1 MKNKI
6 FSVLVGLLAVFL
18 GACSDDDD
26 VLTTSSVHVNGGPLE
41 ESITPTSARVRIRL
55 NETAGIGEVGICY
68 GVQTDK
74 SALLSYGDVL
84 KVEKVDSVMYLDL
97 TELESA
103 TTYSYVAYA
112 KYENASVADVH
123 SVVRSFT
130 TQSADLYLTP
140 SRLNRSATGRLDTV
154 KITTTFDF
162 WAVAEYDYDWI
173 TYEKKD
179 TLLILK
185 TQDNSG
191 AEIRSAILKIQA
203 GSRTQSLAVMQA
215 APTISLS
222 ADTLEVSAKGATGSF
237 IVRSDV
243 AWSIDK
249 DADWVTCSVEKDSIV
264 NFTAEV
270 NTGSE
275 ERFGH
280 ITVSVSDQ
288 LYKIFTV
295 AQRSGALAV
304 TKTNLSY
311 GLKGGEE
318 GFVVECNTDDWTF
331 SSDKSWCKPEW
342 IQGTDSIAVRVDP
355 NDTEAAVRT
364 ATITVQKEQS
374 VKKVTVSQESGL
386 MLSDVSLENLVFWG
400 GNGDIKVKAYTDS
413 WTVESVTDDFTASR
427 TNDSIV
433 TVSVANLNTTAQEIT
448 GSVTI
453 KAGNLTQTMTLV
465 QPCAVIDWGTEEVK
479 FSYTGG
485 TKSNTS
491 GNYIGMTK
499 YKVEGTGV
507 SWLTVGSEGVSF
519 VQGTDGYMV
528 VAGEDD
534 AFVTLNLTAT
544 ANNTGKTR
552 TATITGVWEGVT
564 ESFTVTQMDASS
576 VVVLPALEAGVLAGN
591 YTLTEEGYTGYVHFG
606 DKIYTKAE
614 YDEITTELEAAG
626 TSLYDDRYAKFR
638 AADYDYAMGLDNGNT
653 AYPLLFKINQVE
665 STADGAP
672 SGAYEVEIVTMYEP
686 VNTALES
693 DYIAYYDKNTKTLYF
708 EFDYYSW
715 GIRSNRTL
723 YQNFGFCRIIFSD
736 TGCYFKVKTVPTVK
750 TVITV

>member
-154 KITTTFDF
+154 KITTTFDS

-237 IVRSDV
+237 IVRSDI

-433 TVSVANLNTTAQEIT
+433 TVSVVNLNTTAQEIT

-614 YDEITTELEAAG
+614 YDAITTELEAAG

-715 GIRSNRTL
+715 ASGQTEHCIRTL
-723 YQNFGFCRIIFSD
+723 VFAE
-736 TGCYFKVKTVPTVK
+736 
-750 TVITV
+750 

>member
-55 NETAGIGEVGICY
+55 NETAGIGEAGICY

-191 AEIRSAILKIQA
+191 TEIRSAILKIQA

-715 GIRSNRTL
+715 ASGQTEHCIRTL
-723 YQNFGFCRIIFSD
+723 VFAE
-736 TGCYFKVKTVPTVK
+736 
-750 TVITV
+750 

>member
-465 QPCAVIDWGTEEVK
+465 QPCAVIDWGAEEVK

-715 GIRSNRTL
+715 ASGQTEHCIRTL
-723 YQNFGFCRIIFSD
+723 VFAE
-736 TGCYFKVKTVPTVK
+736 
-750 TVITV
+750 

>member
-55 NETAGIGEVGICY
+55 NETAGIGEAGICY

-288 LYKIFTV
+288 LYKVFTV

-715 GIRSNRTL
+715 ASGQTEHCIRTL
-723 YQNFGFCRIIFSD
+723 VFAE
-736 TGCYFKVKTVPTVK
+736 
-750 TVITV
+750 

>member
-237 IVRSDV
+237 IVRSDI

-715 GIRSNRTL
+715 ASGQTEHCIRTL
-723 YQNFGFCRIIFSD
+723 VFAE
-736 TGCYFKVKTVPTVK
+736 
-750 TVITV
+750 

>member
-491 GNYIGMTK
+491 GKYIGMTK
-499 YKVEGTGV
+499 YKVEGTDV

-715 GIRSNRTL
+715 ASGQTEHCIRTL
-723 YQNFGFCRIIFSD
+723 VFAE
-736 TGCYFKVKTVPTVK
+736 
-750 TVITV
+750 

>member
-638 AADYDYAMGLDNGNT
+638 AVDYDYAMGLDNGNT

-715 GIRSNRTL
+715 ASGQTEHCIRTL
-723 YQNFGFCRIIFSD
+723 VFAE
-736 TGCYFKVKTVPTVK
+736 
-750 TVITV
+750 

>member
-154 KITTTFDF
+154 KITTTFDS

-237 IVRSDV
+237 IVRSDI

-288 LYKIFTV
+288 LYKVFTV

-433 TVSVANLNTTAQEIT
+433 TVSVVNLNTTAQEIT

-499 YKVEGTGV
+499 YKVEGTDV

-715 GIRSNRTL
+715 ASGQTEHCIRTL
-723 YQNFGFCRIIFSD
+723 VFAE
-736 TGCYFKVKTVPTVK
+736 
-750 TVITV
+750 

>member
-499 YKVEGTGV
+499 YKVEGTDV

-591 YTLTEEGYTGYVHFG
+591 YTLTEEEYTGYVHFG

-614 YDEITTELEAAG
+614 YDAITTELEAAG

-715 GIRSNRTL
+715 ASGQTEHCIRTL
-723 YQNFGFCRIIFSD
+723 VFAE
-736 TGCYFKVKTVPTVK
+736 
-750 TVITV
+750 

>member
-154 KITTTFDF
+154 KITTTFDS

-237 IVRSDV
+237 IVRSDI

-288 LYKIFTV
+288 LYKVFTV

-433 TVSVANLNTTAQEIT
+433 TVSVVNLNTTAQEIT

-499 YKVEGTGV
+499 YKVEGTDV

-638 AADYDYAMGLDNGNT
+638 AVDYDYAMGLDNGNT

-715 GIRSNRTL
+715 ASGQTEHCIRTL
-723 YQNFGFCRIIFSD
+723 VFAE
-736 TGCYFKVKTVPTVK
+736 
-750 TVITV
+750 

>member
-55 NETAGIGEVGICY
+55 NETAGIGEAGICY

-693 DYIAYYDKNTKTLYF
+693 EYIAYYDKNTKTLYF

-715 GIRSNRTL
+715 ASGQTEHCIRTL
-723 YQNFGFCRIIFSD
+723 VFAE
-736 TGCYFKVKTVPTVK
+736 
-750 TVITV
+750 

>member
-507 SWLTVGSEGVSF
+507 SWLTVSSEGVSF

-638 AADYDYAMGLDNGNT
+638 AVDYDYAMGLDNGNT

-715 GIRSNRTL
+715 ASGQTEHCIRTL
-723 YQNFGFCRIIFSD
+723 VFAE
-736 TGCYFKVKTVPTVK
+736 
-750 TVITV
+750 

>member
-130 TQSADLYLTP
+130 TQSADLYLNP

-638 AADYDYAMGLDNGNT
+638 AVDYDYAMGLDNGNT

-693 DYIAYYDKNTKTLYF
+693 DYIAYYDQNTKTLYF

-715 GIRSNRTL
+715 ASGQTEHCIRTL
-723 YQNFGFCRIIFSD
+723 VFAE
-736 TGCYFKVKTVPTVK
+736 
-750 TVITV
+750 

>member
-191 AEIRSAILKIQA
+191 AEIRSVILKIQA

-237 IVRSDV
+237 IVRSDI

-715 GIRSNRTL
+715 ASGQTEHCIRTL
-723 YQNFGFCRIIFSD
+723 VFAE
-736 TGCYFKVKTVPTVK
+736 
-750 TVITV
+750 

>member
-499 YKVEGTGV
+499 YKVEGTDV

-614 YDEITTELEAAG
+614 YDAITTELEAAG

-715 GIRSNRTL
+715 ASGQTEHCIRTL
-723 YQNFGFCRIIFSD
+723 VFAE
-736 TGCYFKVKTVPTVK
+736 
-750 TVITV
+750 

>member
-18 GACSDDDD
+18 GACSDNDD

-55 NETAGIGEVGICY
+55 NETAGIGEAGICY
-68 GVQTDK
+68 GLQTDK

-715 GIRSNRTL
+715 ASGQTEHCIRTL
-723 YQNFGFCRIIFSD
+723 VFAE
-736 TGCYFKVKTVPTVK
+736 
-750 TVITV
+750 

>member
-6 FSVLVGLLAVFL
+6 ISVLVGLLAVFL

-237 IVRSDV
+237 IVRSDI

-304 TKTNLSY
+304 TKTDLSY

-715 GIRSNRTL
+715 ASGQTEHCIRTL
-723 YQNFGFCRIIFSD
+723 VFAE
-736 TGCYFKVKTVPTVK
+736 
-750 TVITV
+750 

>member
-499 YKVEGTGV
+499 YKVDGTDV

-715 GIRSNRTL
+715 ASGQTEHCIRTL
-723 YQNFGFCRIIFSD
+723 VFAE
-736 TGCYFKVKTVPTVK
+736 
-750 TVITV
+750 

>member
-18 GACSDDDD
+18 GACSDNDD

-179 TLLILK
+179 SLLILK

-715 GIRSNRTL
+715 ASGQTEHCIRTL
-723 YQNFGFCRIIFSD
+723 VFAE
-736 TGCYFKVKTVPTVK
+736 
-750 TVITV
+750 

>member
-191 AEIRSAILKIQA
+191 AEIRSVILKIQA

-715 GIRSNRTL
+715 ASGQTEHCIRTL
-723 YQNFGFCRIIFSD
+723 VFAE
-736 TGCYFKVKTVPTVK
+736 
-750 TVITV
+750 

>member
-1 MKNKI
+1 MMNLMKNKI

-18 GACSDDDD
+18 GACSDNDD

-715 GIRSNRTL
+715 ASGQTEHCIRTL
-723 YQNFGFCRIIFSD
+723 VFAE
-736 TGCYFKVKTVPTVK
+736 
-750 TVITV
+750 

>member
-26 VLTTSSVHVNGGPLE
+26 VLTTSSVHVNGGPLAE
-41 ESITPTSARVRIRL
+41 PITPTSARVRIRL

-715 GIRSNRTL
+715 ASGQTEHCIRTL
-723 YQNFGFCRIIFSD
+723 VFAE
-736 TGCYFKVKTVPTVK
+736 
-750 TVITV
+750 

>member
-18 GACSDDDD
+18 GACSNDDD

-564 ESFTVTQMDASS
+564 ESFTVPQMDASS

-715 GIRSNRTL
+715 ASGQTEHCIRTL
-723 YQNFGFCRIIFSD
+723 VFAE
-736 TGCYFKVKTVPTVK
+736 
-750 TVITV
+750 

>member
-18 GACSDDDD
+18 GACSDNDD

-693 DYIAYYDKNTKTLYF
+693 DYIAYYDKNTKTLY
-708 EFDYYSW
+708 
-715 GIRSNRTL
+715 
-723 YQNFGFCRIIFSD
+723 
-736 TGCYFKVKTVPTVK
+736 
-750 TVITV
+750 

>member
-26 VLTTSSVHVNGGPLE
+26 VLTTSSVHVKGGPLE

-203 GSRTQSLAVMQA
+203 GSRTQSLAVIQA

-304 TKTNLSY
+304 TKTDLSY

-715 GIRSNRTL
+715 ASGQTEHCIRTL
-723 YQNFGFCRIIFSD
+723 VFAE
-736 TGCYFKVKTVPTVK
+736 
-750 TVITV
+750 

>member
-1 MKNKI
+1 M
-6 FSVLVGLLAVFL
+6 
-18 GACSDDDD
+18 
-26 VLTTSSVHVNGGPLE
+26 LTTSSVHVNGGPLE

-448 GSVTI
+448 GAVTR

-715 GIRSNRTL
+715 ASGQTEHCIRTL
-723 YQNFGFCRIIFSD
+723 VFAE
-736 TGCYFKVKTVPTVK
+736 
-750 TVITV
+750 

>member
-18 GACSDDDD
+18 GACSDNDD

-465 QPCAVIDWGTEEVK
+465 QHCAVIDWGTEEVK

-591 YTLTEEGYTGYVHFG
+591 YTLTEEGYNGYVHFG

-715 GIRSNRTL
+715 ASGQTEHCIRTL
-723 YQNFGFCRIIFSD
+723 VFAE
-736 TGCYFKVKTVPTVK
+736 
-750 TVITV
+750 

>member
-222 ADTLEVSAKGATGSF
+222 ADILEVSAKGATGSF

-288 LYKIFTV
+288 LYKVFTV

-304 TKTNLSY
+304 TKTDLSY

-715 GIRSNRTL
+715 ASGQTEHCIRTL
-723 YQNFGFCRIIFSD
+723 VFAE
-736 TGCYFKVKTVPTVK
+736 
-750 TVITV
+750 

>member
-18 GACSDDDD
+18 GACSDNDD

-708 EFDYYSW
+708 EFYYYSW
-715 GIRSNRTL
+715 ASGQTEHCIRTL
-723 YQNFGFCRIIFSD
+723 VFAE
-736 TGCYFKVKTVPTVK
+736 
-750 TVITV
+750 

>member
-280 ITVSVSDQ
+280 ITVSVSAQ

-499 YKVEGTGV
+499 YKVEGTDV
-507 SWLTVGSEGVSF
+507 SWLTVSSEGVSF

-715 GIRSNRTL
+715 ASGQTEHCIRTL
-723 YQNFGFCRIIFSD
+723 VFAE
-736 TGCYFKVKTVPTVK
+736 
-750 TVITV
+750 

>member
-275 ERFGH
+275 ERVRQ

-288 LYKIFTV
+288 LYKILKV

-499 YKVEGTGV
+499 YKVEGTDV

-715 GIRSNRTL
+715 ASGQTEHCIRTL
-723 YQNFGFCRIIFSD
+723 VFAE
-736 TGCYFKVKTVPTVK
+736 
-750 TVITV
+750 

>member
-26 VLTTSSVHVNGGPLE
+26 VLTTSSVHVNGEPLE

-237 IVRSDV
+237 IVRSDI

-715 GIRSNRTL
+715 ASGQTEHCIRTL
-723 YQNFGFCRIIFSD
+723 VFAE
-736 TGCYFKVKTVPTVK
+736 
-750 TVITV
+750 

>member
-1 MKNKI
+1 MNLMKNKI

-413 WTVESVTDDFTASR
+413 WTVESVTADFTASR

-499 YKVEGTGV
+499 YKVEGTDV

-715 GIRSNRTL
+715 ASGQTEHCIRTL
-723 YQNFGFCRIIFSD
+723 VFAE
-736 TGCYFKVKTVPTVK
+736 
-750 TVITV
+750 

>member
-355 NDTEAAVRT
+355 NDPEAAVRT

-715 GIRSNRTL
+715 ASGQTEHCIRTL
-723 YQNFGFCRIIFSD
+723 VFAE
-736 TGCYFKVKTVPTVK
+736 
-750 TVITV
+750 

>member
-154 KITTTFDF
+154 KIMTTFDF

-638 AADYDYAMGLDNGNT
+638 AVDYDYAMGLDNGNT

-715 GIRSNRTL
+715 ASGQTEHCIRTL
-723 YQNFGFCRIIFSD
+723 VFAE
-736 TGCYFKVKTVPTVK
+736 
-750 TVITV
+750 

>member
-237 IVRSDV
+237 IVRSDI

-342 IQGTDSIAVRVDP
+342 IQGTDSIAVRVGP

-653 AYPLLFKINQVE
+653 AYPLLFRDIQ
-665 STADGAP
+665 
-672 SGAYEVEIVTMYEP
+672 
-686 VNTALES
+686 
-693 DYIAYYDKNTKTLYF
+693 
-708 EFDYYSW
+708 
-715 GIRSNRTL
+715 
-723 YQNFGFCRIIFSD
+723 
-736 TGCYFKVKTVPTVK
+736 
-750 TVITV
+750 

>member
-499 YKVEGTGV
+499 YKVEGIGV

-591 YTLTEEGYTGYVHFG
+591 YTLTEEGYPGYVHFG

-715 GIRSNRTL
+715 ASGQTEHCIRTL
-723 YQNFGFCRIIFSD
+723 VFAE
-736 TGCYFKVKTVPTVK
+736 
-750 TVITV
+750 